1 MDPEEHFSGVDQV
14 NFNDVGNT
22 IGIKSDGSENV
33 FFVKD
38 DVEEHCLNASDVHCE
53 RSIEVVYWFISKY
66 MISLTSKQTIP
77 LTDEEKE
84 KKLESLKKILSE
96 RRKFQKIKEDREA
109 CENELIRRKRDR
121 EYVQLIEEQKRQA
134 QLRDIMLRKEEKK
147 QDLLEKKRI
156 MQRIEDDKRER
167 KERQERACLM
177 KSDVSENASST
188 LPVPKTISYDTSR
201 LQIRVEAGTRCS
213 PIVRVFS
220 SEDTLRLIA
229 QNIFPESGVS
239 PDTAIFVSTFPKKE
253 YSGDCLDKTLKELQL
268 VPSCVLILRSCL

>member
-22 IGIKSDGSENV
+22 IVISCLNENSKGIKSDGSENV

-109 CENELIRRKRDR
+109 CENEVILIC
-121 EYVQLIEEQKRQA
+121 YLFLLINRVV
-134 QLRDIMLRKEEKK
+134 
-147 QDLLEKKRI
+147 
-156 MQRIEDDKRER
+156 
-167 KERQERACLM
+167 
-177 KSDVSENASST
+177 KS
-188 LPVPKTISYDTSR
+188 
-201 LQIRVEAGTRCS
+201 
-213 PIVRVFS
+213 
-220 SEDTLRLIA
+220 
-229 QNIFPESGVS
+229 
-239 PDTAIFVSTFPKKE
+239 
-253 YSGDCLDKTLKELQL
+253 
-268 VPSCVLILRSCL
+268 